1 MKTIVKLFVLATVAA
16 VMLTGCAKP
25 PTEELAATKAAIEDA
40 TKAGAPTYG
49 PQELASVKD
58 QLANA
63 EKEIKVQEDKFFK
76 NFDAAKAMLAKAK
89 TDAETLKAAIP
100 ARKEAAKKE
109 AIAAEA
115 DATAAIAQAKALLAT
130 APRGKGTR
138 ADIMAFEA
146 DLKGI
151 EDSLAEIKPLMD
163 AENFFGARDKAKSI
177 TERAK
182 AITTE
187 IGAAI
192 EKVKGAKKA
201 GKAAPAKKK

>member
-1 MKTIVKLFVLATVAA
+1 MKKMLKVLALVAVTA
-16 VMLTGCAKP
+16 FMLTGCAKP

-40 TKAGAPTYG
+40 TKAGAPVYG
-49 PQELASVKD
+49 PQELQAVKD
-58 QLANA
+58 QLGNA
-63 EKEIKVQEDKFFK
+63 EKEIKVQEEKFFK

-109 AIAAEA
+109 AIAASEEA
-115 DATAAIAQAKALLAT
+115 AKAIADAKALLAT
-130 APRGKGTR
+130 APRGKGTK

-151 EDSLAEIKPLMD
+151 EDSMAEIKPLMD
-163 AENFFGARDKAKSI
+163 SENFFGARDKSKAISD
-177 TERAK
+177 RAK
-182 AITTE
+182 AIATE

-201 GKAAPAKKK
+201 AKKK

>member
-1 MKTIVKLFVLATVAA
+1 MKTIVKLLVLAVVTVP
-16 VMLTGCAKP
+16 MLTGCAKP
-25 PTEELAATKAAIEDA
+25 PVEELAATKASIEGA
-40 TKAGAPTYG
+40 VTAGAPTYG

-58 QLANA
+58 QLAAA

-76 NFDAAKAMLAKAK
+76 NFDQSKAMLAKAK
-89 TDAETLKAAIP
+89 ADADTLKAAIP

-109 AIAAEA
+109 AMAAEA
-115 DATAAIAQAKALLAT
+115 DATAAIAEAKALLAT

-138 ADIMAFEA
+138 ADIEAFEA

-151 EDSLAEIKPLMD
+151 EDSMAELKPLMD

-182 AITTE
+182 AITGE

-192 EKVKGAKKA
+192 EKTKAAKK
-201 GKAAPAKKK
+201 GGKKK